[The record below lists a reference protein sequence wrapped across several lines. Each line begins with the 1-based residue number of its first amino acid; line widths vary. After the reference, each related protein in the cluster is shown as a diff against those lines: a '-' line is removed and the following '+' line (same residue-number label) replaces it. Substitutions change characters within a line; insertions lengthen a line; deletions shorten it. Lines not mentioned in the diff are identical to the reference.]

1 MEPTTKTWYP
11 YLVVDITAFGDV
23 KRATLI
29 CDSGA
34 AVSVVHTNLLRG
46 VKHTVRCMPNRK
58 FVTANGEPIG
68 DKLFATFEIV
78 VVGIGKKIKL
88 QDVLIMNSKEAEE
101 NHILMGRTDL
111 TKAGVLLDYSRGL
124 IKFKNG
130 VKKVAPMSRTPMLNQ
145 LQVKE
150 NNGTPTTYSKNKTV
164 EITKDALKLA
174 DQESA
179 GLQKRNTI
187 DLNAADKA
195 ENPVN
200 SSQNSEGRSENSVN
214 RKRNQVTTAPDYET
228 NRYKMDRIGYAY
240 HKDAV
245 GNRNRDIEE
254 ADDKVFQKIES
265 KGTFQVAGE
274 KSSVKQKWYALRSNS
289 ADRRSNSEDKSL
301 NLVRLRAKNTTAP
314 DYRNN
319 RNTMDRMEHAYH
331 KEAVEKGNRDTE
343 KADEKVFGAG
353 YSGIIVKDERIKDM
367 QNDLEKCK
375 LFMSKFSNLDS
386 SSEGTLAIDEFVE
399 PVQFVEPTEVVH
411 TIVKVALTQLRVV
424 PTKDKVV
431 PTEVESVVKVTEI
444 NERAIVEDL
453 TFRAPR
459 EIEIIAKLLP
469 ENFGDGAL
477 VFFDEHKVVM
487 EKLLQVML
495 VKTTDD
501 FQRQAFSNARL
512 VVACNQEVN
521 EISQVPVFE
530 IDNLT
535 KVSLKAAKA
544 SVHFGEYKSVGV
556 LTNSSSETLKDF
568 NKLVPCDS
576 LACRGDSLAYGG
588 DSLACGG
595 DTKLAAEHRV
605 DTVLPN
611 TDTCKSSTCSKS
623 TIRTNDVRIRNQTQ
637 VLSSQKPILTVLT
650 EQQRRKR
657 RVVKSMSELRVDDN
671 QYIIHLAECE
681 NGENPVIMVDDLHDA
696 IPENQEAENCGEI
709 AAGYDV
715 NKLIRRS
722 KRQNEVPDRLSL
734 SIPFDGPTFDT
745 QSYYEVD
752 FIHLWVFRI
761 LCAFSILWKPCMLR
775 KLCILSMIGKLCIL
789 SELCMLSIIWIHC
802 MLEVSTGNAVKE
814 WIGWIDEAGMT
825 KTIENCIYTE
835 PIFKLSFTCK

>member
-1 MEPTTKTWYP
+1 
-11 YLVVDITAFGDV
+11 
-23 KRATLI
+23 
-29 CDSGA
+29 
-34 AVSVVHTNLLRG
+34 
-46 VKHTVRCMPNRK
+46 
-58 FVTANGEPIG
+58 
-68 DKLFATFEIV
+68 
-78 VVGIGKKIKL
+78 
-88 QDVLIMNSKEAEE
+88 
-101 NHILMGRTDL
+101 
-111 TKAGVLLDYSRGL
+111 
-124 IKFKNG
+124 
-130 VKKVAPMSRTPMLNQ
+130 
-145 LQVKE
+145 
-150 NNGTPTTYSKNKTV
+150 
-164 EITKDALKLA
+164 
-174 DQESA
+174 
-179 GLQKRNTI
+179 
-187 DLNAADKA
+187 
-195 ENPVN
+195 
-200 SSQNSEGRSENSVN
+200 
-214 RKRNQVTTAPDYET
+214 
-228 NRYKMDRIGYAY
+228 
-240 HKDAV
+240 
-245 GNRNRDIEE
+245 
-254 ADDKVFQKIES
+254 
-265 KGTFQVAGE
+265 
-274 KSSVKQKWYALRSNS
+274 
-289 ADRRSNSEDKSL
+289 
-301 NLVRLRAKNTTAP
+301 
-314 DYRNN
+314 
-319 RNTMDRMEHAYH
+319 
-331 KEAVEKGNRDTE
+331 
-343 KADEKVFGAG
+343 
-353 YSGIIVKDERIKDM
+353 M

-411 TIVKVALTQLRVV
+411 TIVKVALTKLRVV

-611 TDTCKSSTCSKS
+611 TDTCKSTTCSKS

-637 VLSSQKPILTVLT
+637 VVSSQKLILTVLT
-650 EQQRRKR
+650 KQQRRKR

-681 NGENPVIMVDDLHDA
+681 NGENPVIMLDDLHDA

-722 KRQNEVPDRLSL
+722 KRHNKVPDRLDL
-734 SIPFDGPTFDT
+734 SIPFDGQTVDT
-745 QSYYEVD
+745 QSYYEVV
-752 FIHLWVFRI
+752 FIHCWVFRI
-761 LCAFSILWKPCMLR
+761 LCALIIL
-775 KLCILSMIGKLCIL
+775 
-789 SELCMLSIIWIHC
+789 
-802 MLEVSTGNAVKE
+802 
-814 WIGWIDEAGMT
+814 
-825 KTIENCIYTE
+825 
-835 PIFKLSFTCK
+835 